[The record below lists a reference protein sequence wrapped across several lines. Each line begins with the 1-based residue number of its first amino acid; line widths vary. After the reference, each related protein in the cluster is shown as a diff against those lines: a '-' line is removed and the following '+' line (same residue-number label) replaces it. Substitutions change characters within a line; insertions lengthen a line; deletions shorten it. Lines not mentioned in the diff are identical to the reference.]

1 MQYCSVDLKFL
12 NYCGEFLAN
21 CKAFEQKDGF
31 QICLPLPN
39 LSLYYRQKHVDKIR
53 KFRLLEED
61 TVLGWKAWY
70 VVGAHL
76 KCDVGQEP
84 F

>member
-1 MQYCSVDLKFL
+1 MQYSSVDLKFL

-21 CKAFEQKDGF
+21 CKVFEQKDGF
-31 QICLPLPN
+31 QLRFPLPN
-39 LSLYYRQKHVDKIR
+39 LSSYYRQKHVDKIR

-61 TVLGWKAWY
+61 TVLGLKALY

-76 KCDVGQEP
+76 RCDAGQEP

>member
-1 MQYCSVDLKFL
+1 M
-12 NYCGEFLAN
+12 AN

-31 QICLPLPN
+31 QIHLPLPN
-39 LSLYYRQKHVDKIR
+39 LSSYYRQKHVDKIR

-61 TVLGWKAWY
+61 TDLGWKAWY
-70 VVGAHL
+70 FVGAHL
-76 KCDVGQEP
+76 RCEAGQEP